1 MDAIKTKHIKNVAHV
16 EIRTFGGFDVFAD
29 GRMVT
34 FKQKKCKELLAGLV
48 DKEGE
53 GMSRAEIS
61 LKAW

>member
-1 MDAIKTKHIKNVAHV
+1 MAHV

-34 FKQKKCKELLAGLV
+34 FKQKKCKELLAVLV